1 VKKASVVY
9 RAPSDGRMVEIKCA
23 SRKEAEAF
31 ADMVRKVDPRAE
43 PEVIEDK

>member
-1 VKKASVVY
+1 MKKASVVY

-31 ADMVRKVDPRAE
+31 AEMVRTVDPKAE
-43 PEVIEDK
+43 PEVVEE